1 MLKLKLQYLGHLMQT
16 DNSLEKSQMLGKIEG
31 RKKRGCQ
38 RMRCLDSITD
48 AMNMNLANLWD
59 MLRDKKAWHAAVHGV
74 TKSWTQL
81 GNWTTTSHC
90 ELSQWATLGVHFLFP
105 PSLYANIGALEEEEG
120 SEREQTL
127 PLPPQLESDTW
138 SRLGMVEVRGRK
150 WQGVE

>member
-59 MLRDKKAWHAAVHGV
+59 MLRDREAWYAVVHGV
-74 TKSWTQL
+74 SESDMTGQL
-81 GNWTTTSHC
+81 NSNN
-90 ELSQWATLGVHFLFP
+90 SQKKFVEASDIVFLI
-105 PSLYANIGALEEEEG
+105 LNNIGNSSRRITALMFF
-120 SEREQTL
+120 
-127 PLPPQLESDTW
+127 PLC
-138 SRLGMVEVRGRK
+138 
-150 WQGVE
+150 

>member
-81 GNWTTTSHC
+81 GN
-90 ELSQWATLGVHFLFP
+90 
-105 PSLYANIGALEEEEG
+105 
-120 SEREQTL
+120 
-127 PLPPQLESDTW
+127 
-138 SRLGMVEVRGRK
+138 
-150 WQGVE
+150 